1 MRVTRLKLANYRNYE
16 GLDLTPHPGLT
27 LLFGDNA
34 QGKTNALEAVYLCA
48 TGRSHRTT
56 HDAELVLRGME
67 AAYIR
72 ADVLRGGFERRIE
85 VRLMRNGRKQI
96 RVDGAPIA
104 RMGDLMGCLNAVL
117 FSPEELSLVKDGPN
131 ARRRFLDVL
140 LCQTSRAYFYS
151 LVSYQRALAQRNA
164 LLKESYHTGK
174 APHCQMEVWEEQL
187 ALHATALHTARKA
200 AMEQIAPAA
209 AAMHRTV
216 AGGSEDLALRYKGD
230 LYGREL
236 KEALEAGREDDM
248 RRKLTTRGPHRD
260 DFSVLVDGVDLRAFG
275 SQGQQRTAALS
286 IKLAEA
292 ACMESMSGEK
302 PVLLLDDVLSEL
314 DTGRQKRLMDAVS
327 GYQTILTCAH
337 LPKGVPANVRFKVQ
351 SGSIAPA

>member
-1 MRVTRLKLANYRNYE
+1 MRVTRLKLANYRNYQ
-16 GLDLTPHPGLT
+16 GLDLSPHPGLT

-48 TGRSHRTT
+48 TGKSHRTS
-56 HDAELVLRGME
+56 HDAELVLRGAE

-72 ADVLRGGFERRIE
+72 ADVLRGGIERRIE
-85 VRLMRNGRKQI
+85 VRLMKTGKKQI
-96 RVDGAPIA
+96 RVDGAAIS

-164 LLKESYHTGK
+164 LLKEGAAEGK
-174 APHCQMEVWEEQL
+174 SLSCQFEVWEEQL
-187 ALHATALHTARKA
+187 ALHSTALHNARKA

-209 AAMHRTV
+209 AKMHTRV
-216 AGGSEDLALRYKGD
+216 AGGAESLLLRYKGD

-236 KEALEAGREDDM
+236 KEALEALREDDM
-248 RRKLTTRGPHRD
+248 RRKLTARGPHRD
-260 DFSVLVDGVDLRAFG
+260 DFAVLVDGVDLRAFG

-292 ACMESMSGEK
+292 ACMERMSGEK

-314 DTGRQKRLMDAVS
+314 DAGRQKRLMEAVL
-327 GYQTILTCAH
+327 GYQVILTSATA
-337 LPKGVPANVRFKVQ
+337 PKGLFADARFRVERGRVFPA
-351 SGSIAPA
+351 

>member
-1 MRVTRLKLANYRNYE
+1 MRVIRLKLANFRNYE
-16 GLDLTPHPGLT
+16 GLDLEPHPGLT
-27 LLFGDNA
+27 LLFGNNA

-48 TGRSHRTT
+48 AGRSHRTN
-56 HDAELVLRGME
+56 HDAELVMRGRE

-72 ADVLRGGFERRIE
+72 ADVLRGGIE

-96 RVDGAPIA
+96 RIDGAAIA
-104 RMGDLMGCLNAVL
+104 RMGELMGCLNAVL

-164 LLKESYHTGK
+164 LLKKSAQEGK
-174 APHCQMEVWEEQL
+174 PLYCQLEVWEEQL

-200 AMEQIAPAA
+200 AMEQIAPVA
-209 AAMHRTV
+209 AAMHERV
-216 AGGSEDLALRYKGD
+216 AGGRETLSLRYKGE

-236 KEALEAGREDDM
+236 KEALAASREDDL

-292 ACMESMSGEK
+292 ECMENMSGEK

-314 DTGRQKRLMDAVS
+314 DAGRQKRLMGAVS
-327 GYQTILTCAH
+327 GYQTILTCAT
-337 LPKGVPANVRFKVQ
+337 LPKGVSANRRFHVQEGKLSPA
-351 SGSIAPA
+351 

>member
-1 MRVTRLKLANYRNYE
+1 MRITRLKLANYRNYE
-16 GLDLTPHPGLT
+16 GLDLEPHPGLT

-48 TGRSHRTT
+48 AGRSHRTN
-56 HDAELVLRGME
+56 HDSELVMRGKE

-72 ADVLRGGFERRIE
+72 ADVLRGGIERRIE

-96 RVDGAPIA
+96 RIDGAAIA

-117 FSPEELSLVKDGPN
+117 FSPEELALVKEGPN

-151 LVSYQRALAQRNA
+151 LVSYQRALSQRNA
-164 LLKESYHTGK
+164 LLKEGK
-174 APHCQMEVWEEQL
+174 GEGKSFFCQLEVWEEQL
-187 ALHATALHTARKA
+187 ALHATALHSSRKS

-209 AAMHRTV
+209 AAMHNRI
-216 AGGSEDLALRYKGD
+216 AGNSEALSLRYRGD

-236 KEALEAGREDDM
+236 KEALAASREDDL
-248 RRKLTTRGPHRD
+248 RRKLTGRGPHRD
-260 DFSVLVDGVDLRAFG
+260 DFSVLVNGADLRAFG

-292 ACMESMSGEK
+292 ACMEQMSGEQ

-314 DTGRQKRLMDAVS
+314 DAGRQKRLMDAVS
-327 GYQTILTCAH
+327 GCQVLLTCAS
-337 LPKGVPANVRFKVQ
+337 PPRGVAADKRLRVLRGSLSPA
-351 SGSIAPA
+351 